1 MAGSDEV
8 VVHCSL
14 VNTILVAELVNKNST
29 VAKKKKNLP
38 GPRDVEIDVSY
49 LFCHLPFVVH
59 CSSPIVH
66 VICSE

>member
-14 VNTILVAELVNKNST
+14 VNTIAELVNKNET
-29 VAKKKKNLP
+29 VAKKNLP

-49 LFCHLPFVVH
+49 LFCHSPFVVH
-59 CSSPIVH
+59 HLSPIVH
-66 VICSE
+66 VVCSK

>member
-14 VNTILVAELVNKNST
+14 VNTILVVELVNKNET
-29 VAKKKKNLP
+29 VAKKNLP

-66 VICSE
+66 VICSK